1 MAKELTIHRNYSK
14 FKNEIELIDKVL
26 SIYTIIKYEGKE
38 QLRNYE
44 KNILI
49 DSCSKFVCQFM

>member
-49 DSCSKFVCQFM
+49 YYVQIGRAHV